1 MRNVVVN
8 LNQMTYE
15 AAVSCLEYC
24 AQSIRVRLVRAEE
37 SEVGRL
43 GIPLENVAKELAELP
58 SGLVTLC
65 SWCLHLERII
75 GEGRQ
80 VQRHLNPAT
89 IGMRVVAHAALA
101 FRSELGILGAEA
113 AVLVEELFWFVTAHP
128 LFQELQMRRIIAH
141 IGKRHLVSTKGPF
154 DRHPIH
160 HLRTGP
166 TFRRPQNDRRPDWPF
181 RESML
186 PRVCLDLAN
195 SQDDCFERG
204 SKVLMDF
211 SRIAAFDKESLIT
224 VSGEKVTNV
233 FVGLASPDRW
243 AGNFVTVKMQDWE
256 YRSIAHR
263 IDEFHTLPAALKRA
277 CFGLSIAHDSCHN
290 ELGVIKSCTE
300 RMHEHVA

>member
-8 LNQMTYE
+8 LDQTTYE

-65 SWCLHLERII
+65 SWFLHLQRII
-75 GEGRQ
+75 SERRQ
-80 VQRHLNPAT
+80 VQRHLNSAT

-101 FRSELGILGAEA
+101 FRGELGILGAEA
-113 AVLVEELFWFVTAHP
+113 AVLVEELFWFVTVHP
-128 LFQELQMRRIIAH
+128 LFQELQVRRIVAH
-141 IGKRHLVSTKGPF
+141 VGERYLVSTEGSF

-160 HLRTGP
+160 HLRTCP
-166 TFRRPQNDRRPDWPF
+166 AFRCSQNDRWPHRPF
-181 RESML
+181 LESML
-186 PRVCLDLAN
+186 PRVCLDPPN

-211 SRIAAFDKESLIT
+211 SRIAPFNKESLIT
-224 VSGEKVTNV
+224 VSGEKVMDV
-233 FVGLASPDRW
+233 FVGLPSPDRW
-243 AGNFVTVKMQDWE
+243 TGNFVTVEMQDWE

-300 RMHEHVA
+300 RMHE